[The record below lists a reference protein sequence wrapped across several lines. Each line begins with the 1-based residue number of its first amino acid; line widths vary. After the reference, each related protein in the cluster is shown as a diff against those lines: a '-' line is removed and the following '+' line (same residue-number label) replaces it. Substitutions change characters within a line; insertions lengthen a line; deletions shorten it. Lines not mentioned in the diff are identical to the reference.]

1 METVMAFL
9 QARMGS
15 TRLPGKVLL
24 RIQGKSILERAIE
37 RLRAADKV
45 HEVVVLTTTL
55 DEDDAVCEEAARL
68 RASVFRGSSEDVL
81 QRFQQASEQY
91 TPDVVV
97 RATADNPLL
106 DIGSVNRVVQA
117 LQSSNLDWCIE
128 TNLPVGAATEA
139 LTPEVLER
147 LDRTVSSSRD
157 REHVTLYIKEHPD
170 DFRVALLVPPDFL
183 RRPELRVTVDTMEDF
198 IFVEDLIQKIPE
210 SDLPLPLKKYL
221 DVLQLGTR
229 HGAGPESVR

>member
-1 METVMAFL
+1 MKTVMAFL

-24 RIQGKSILERAIE
+24 RIQGKTILERAIE

-55 DEDDAVCEEAARL
+55 DEDAAVCEEAARL
-68 RASVFRGSSEDVL
+68 QALVFRGSSDDVL

-91 TPDVVV
+91 GPDVLV

-128 TNLPVGAATEA
+128 SNLPVGAATEA
-139 LTPEVLER
+139 LTPEVLSR
-147 LDRTVSSSRD
+147 LDRTVRSSRD

-170 DFRVALLVPPDFL
+170 AFRVALLVPPDSL
-183 RRPELRVTVDTMEDF
+183 RRPELRLTVDTMEDF
-198 IFVEDLIQKIPE
+198 IFVEDLIQRIPE
-210 SDLPLPLKKYL
+210 SDLPVPLKKYL
-221 DVLQLGTR
+221 DVFNIGTR
-229 HGAGPESVR
+229 HRAGPESVR